1 MTFCPPCGIIL
12 EQSARAAEKRKV
24 NIAGWSSLVARRV
37 ISQYETGYKN
47 IRVIPYSQYT
57 DELGAA
63 HGEFTL
69 SREYIES
76 MLRSTIDEEF
86 LTLD

>member
-1 MTFCPPCGIIL
+1 MGVAL
-12 EQSARAAEKRKV
+12 AAEADD
-24 NIAGWSSLVARRV
+24 I
-37 ISQYETGYKN
+37 
-47 IRVIPYSQYT
+47 IPYSQYT

>member
-1 MTFCPPCGIIL
+1 M
-12 EQSARAAEKRKV
+12 
-24 NIAGWSSLVARRV
+24 NIAFRDPKLHWV
-37 ISQYETGYKN
+37 ISQFEFLFYFF
-47 IRVIPYSQYT
+47 RVIPYSQYT
-57 DELGAA
+57 YVLGAA

-76 MLRSTIDEEF
+76 MLSSTIDEEF

>member
-1 MTFCPPCGIIL
+1 MRPGT
-12 EQSARAAEKRKV
+12 R
-24 NIAGWSSLVARRV
+24 
-37 ISQYETGYKN
+37 ISG
-47 IRVIPYSQYT
+47 VIPYSQYT

>member
-1 MTFCPPCGIIL
+1 MTCVK
-12 EQSARAAEKRKV
+12 Q
-24 NIAGWSSLVARRV
+24 NGWSRFVSRIGFMCPKV
-37 ISQYETGYKN
+37 K
-47 IRVIPYSQYT
+47 

>member
-1 MTFCPPCGIIL
+1 MYFDKTTQPDG
-12 EQSARAAEKRKV
+12 SV
-24 NIAGWSSLVARRV
+24 NIAIRDPKLHCV
-37 ISQYETGYKN
+37 ISQYEAGYKN

>member
-1 MTFCPPCGIIL
+1 MS
-12 EQSARAAEKRKV
+12 SARFWTCILIRRPSLTAV
-24 NIAGWSSLVARRV
+24 CSIAIRDPKLHCV
-37 ISQYETGYKN
+37 ISQYEAGYKN